1 MKIILQKDY
10 PRLGSAHDVLTVKDG
25 YARNYLIPNG
35 LALPATKGNLRHAE
49 EMTKYSSKRAERIVA
64 AAEEL
69 ATKLVDYSCTLKVKV
84 KTSGDDIY
92 GSIGV
97 QDIVDCLAADTYTV
111 EKSSVILAEP
121 IKKLGVYDVEVK
133 LHKTVS
139 ATVKVWVVKEE
150 DAE

>member
-35 LALPATKGNLRHAE
+35 LALPATKGNLAHAE
-49 EMTKYSSKRAERIVA
+49 EMKKYSSKRADRVIA
-64 AAEEL
+64 TATEL
-69 ATKLVDYSCTLKVKV
+69 ATKLTDYSCTLKVKV
-84 KTSGDDIY
+84 KNGTDDIY
-92 GSIGV
+92 GSV
-97 QDIVDCLAADTYTV
+97 NVADIVAALAADNFAV

-121 IKKLGVYDVEVK
+121 LKKLGVYDVELK

-139 ATVKVWVVKEE
+139 ASVKVWVVKED